1 MDARRPHAG
10 AANRILGEMAAEQ
23 RRAKRLMAE
32 GLVGQATI
40 TDVRETGTAVNR
52 NPVVEFDLRV
62 LLDGRDPYRVTHRQV
77 VSRLVVGTFAP
88 GGGPGARRPGQRGR
102 GHDRLTVCALLWGGG
117 RVATFVAKEG

>member
-1 MDARRPHAG
+1 MDARKPQAG
-10 AANRILGEMAAEQ
+10 VAKRRLGEMAAEHE
-23 RRAKRLMAE
+23 RANRLMAV
-32 GLVGQATI
+32 GLVGHATI

-88 GGGPGARRPGQRGR
+88 GAVVPVRVDPGN
-102 GHDRLTVCALLWGGG
+102 
-117 RVATFVAKEG
+117 VAEVMIA